1 MKYIFFFISLVTLS
15 SCDNQPPKD
24 YYTEKSSNSVKIDT
38 NSNKPIKIAP
48 KKVIKKN
55 NLLTNQNVKQKLT
68 DFGIKNKEEKI
79 LIRTEF
85 GDIKIRLYK
94 NTPLHRAN
102 FLLLAKSNF
111 FDSTIF
117 YRVIRNF
124 MIQGGNSD
132 KNNMLQKMA
141 KIGLYRVPP
150 EINPKNI
157 HKRGALA
164 MAVQE
169 QYYKDPTKINLS
181 SSPYNFYIIQKGP
194 LSDSYMDKIEI
205 KYNITIPEKNRKI
218 YRKIGG
224 SPHLDNEYTVFG
236 EVISGLSVVDKIS
249 KQITNGKNRPLK
261 NIYLSVE
268 VMD

>member
-1 MKYIFFFISLVTLS
+1 MKYIFFFISVVIIF

-24 YYTEKSSNSVKIDT
+24 YYTKKSPNSVKIDT
-38 NSNKPIKIAP
+38 NSNKAINEAP

-124 MIQGGNSD
+124 IIQGGNSD

-150 EINPKNI
+150 
-157 HKRGALA
+157 
-164 MAVQE
+164 
-169 QYYKDPTKINLS
+169 
-181 SSPYNFYIIQKGP
+181 
-194 LSDSYMDKIEI
+194 
-205 KYNITIPEKNRKI
+205 
-218 YRKIGG
+218 
-224 SPHLDNEYTVFG
+224 
-236 EVISGLSVVDKIS
+236 
-249 KQITNGKNRPLK
+249 
-261 NIYLSVE
+261 
-268 VMD
+268 

>member
-1 MKYIFFFISLVTLS
+1 MKYTFLFSSLVVLF
-15 SCDNQPPKD
+15 SCENKPPNG
-24 YYTEKSSNSVKIDT
+24 YYSDKSNSPVKIDT
-38 NSNKPIKIAP
+38 IT
-48 KKVIKKN
+48 KKVNKKVLKET
-55 NLLTNQNVKQKLT
+55 NLLTNQNVKQKLI
-68 DFGIKNKEEKI
+68 DFGFKNKEEKV
-79 LIRTEF
+79 LIRTEL
-85 GDIKIRLYK
+85 GNIIIRLYK

-102 FLLLAKSNF
+102 FLLLAKRKF

-169 QYYKDPTKINLS
+169 QFYKDPTKLNLS

-194 LSDSYMDKIEI
+194 LTDNYMDKIET
-205 KYNITIPEKNRKI
+205 KYNIKIPESNRNI

-224 SPHLDNEYTVFG
+224 SPHLDNKYTVFG

-261 NIYLSVE
+261 NIYLSVK
-268 VMD
+268 VLK

>member
-1 MKYIFFFISLVTLS
+1 MKYTFLFFLLIFLF
-15 SCDNQPPKD
+15 SCENQPPNG
-24 YYTEKSSNSVKIDT
+24 YYSEKATSQIKIDT
-38 NSNKPIKIAP
+38 SSKKLI
-48 KKVIKKN
+48 KKVLKKT
-55 NLLTNQNVKQKLT
+55 NLLTNQNVKQKLI
-68 DFGIKNKEEKI
+68 DFGVNNKEEKV

-102 FLLLAKSNF
+102 FILLAKRKF

-169 QYYKDPTKINLS
+169 QYYKDPSKINLS

-194 LSDSYMDKIEI
+194 LSDNYMDKIEI
-205 KYNITIPEKNRKI
+205 KYNIKISESKRKV
-218 YRKIGG
+218 YRKTGG

-236 EVISGLSVVDKIS
+236 EVISGLSIVDKIS
-249 KQITNGKNRPLK
+249 SQITNGKNRPLK
-261 NIYLSVE
+261 NIYLTVE
-268 VMD
+268 VFD

>member
-1 MKYIFFFISLVTLS
+1 MKYIFSFLTLIFLI

-24 YYTEKSSNSVKIDT
+24 YYSEKSSNPIKIDT
-38 NSNKPIKIAP
+38 TTNKAIE
-48 KKVIKKN
+48 KVIKKN

-68 DFGIKNKEEKI
+68 DFGIKNKEEKV

-102 FLLLAKSNF
+102 FLLLAKRSF

-141 KIGLYRVPP
+141 KIGLYRVPS
-150 EINPKNI
+150 EINSKNI

-169 QYYKDPTKINLS
+169 QYYKDPSKINLS
-181 SSPYNFYIIQKGP
+181 SSPYNFYIIQKV
-194 LSDSYMDKIEI
+194 SF
-205 KYNITIPEKNRKI
+205 NRRV
-218 YRKIGG
+218 YGQ
-224 SPHLDNEYTVFG
+224 N
-236 EVISGLSVVDKIS
+236 
-249 KQITNGKNRPLK
+249 
-261 NIYLSVE
+261 
-268 VMD
+268 

>member
-1 MKYIFFFISLVTLS
+1 MKYTFLFSSLVFFF
-15 SCDNQPPKD
+15 SCENKPPKG
-24 YYTEKSSNSVKIDT
+24 YYSDKSNFPVKIDT
-38 NSNKPIKIAP
+38 ITKKEN
-48 KKVIKKN
+48 KKVLKET
-55 NLLTNQNVKQKLT
+55 NLLTNQNVKQKLI
-68 DFGIKNKEEKI
+68 DFGIKNKEEKV
-79 LIRTEF
+79 LIRTEL
-85 GDIKIRLYK
+85 GNIMIRLYK

-102 FLLLAKSNF
+102 FLLLAKRKF

-169 QYYKDPTKINLS
+169 QFYKDPNKINLS

-194 LSDSYMDKIEI
+194 LTDNYMDKIET
-205 KYNITIPEKNRKI
+205 KYNIKIPESNRNI

-261 NIYLSVE
+261 NIYLSVK
-268 VMD
+268 VLK

>member
-1 MKYIFFFISLVTLS
+1 MIFLF
-15 SCDNQPPKD
+15 SCENQPPKD
-24 YYTEKSSNSVKIDT
+24 YYAEKSSNPIHMDTIVKKVT
-38 NSNKPIKIAP
+38 
-48 KKVIKKN
+48 KKVIKKS

-102 FLLLAKSNF
+102 FLLLAKRNF

-150 EINPKNI
+150 EINSKNI

-181 SSPYNFYIIQKGP
+181 SSPYNF
-194 LSDSYMDKIEI
+194 
-205 KYNITIPEKNRKI
+205 
-218 YRKIGG
+218 
-224 SPHLDNEYTVFG
+224 
-236 EVISGLSVVDKIS
+236 
-249 KQITNGKNRPLK
+249 
-261 NIYLSVE
+261 
-268 VMD
+268 

>member
-1 MKYIFFFISLVTLS
+1 MKYFLLFLSLVFLF
-15 SCDNQPPKD
+15 SCENQPPKD
-24 YYTEKSSNSVKIDT
+24 YYTEKSSNPIQIDT
-38 NSNKPIKIAP
+38 TAKKTT
-48 KKVIKKN
+48 KKVIKKS

-102 FLLLAKSNF
+102 FLLLAKRNF

-169 QYYKDPTKINLS
+169 QYYKDPNKINLS

-194 LSDSYMDKIEI
+194 LTDSYMDKLEI
-205 KYNITIPEKNRKI
+205 KYNIAIPESNRKI

-249 KQITNGKNRPLK
+249 KQITDGKNRPLK

-268 VMD
+268 VLD

>member
-1 MKYIFFFISLVTLS
+1 MKYFFLFFLFIFLIS
-15 SCDNQPPKD
+15 CENKPPNG
-24 YYTEKSSNSVKIDT
+24 YYSNKSITQIIIDT
-38 NSNKPIKIAP
+38 TLKKEI
-48 KKVIKKN
+48 KKVLKKTN
-55 NLLTNQNVKQKLT
+55 FLTNQNVKQKLI
-68 DFGIKNKEEKI
+68 DFGIKNKEEKV
-79 LIRTEF
+79 LIRTKF

-102 FLLLAKSNF
+102 FLLLAKRNF

-132 KNNMLQKMA
+132 KNNILQKMA

-150 EINPKNI
+150 EISPKNI

-194 LSDSYMDKIEI
+194 LSDNYMDKIEM
-205 KYNITIPEKNRKI
+205 KYNIKIPEINRKI

-224 SPHLDNEYTVFG
+224 TPHLDNEYTVFG
-236 EVISGLSVVDKIS
+236 EVISGLSIVDKIS
-249 KQITNGKNRPLK
+249 MQIANGKNRPLN

-268 VMD
+268 VME

>member
-1 MKYIFFFISLVTLS
+1 MKYTFLFSSLVFFF
-15 SCDNQPPKD
+15 SCENKPPKG
-24 YYTEKSSNSVKIDT
+24 YYSDKSNFPVKIDT
-38 NSNKPIKIAP
+38 ITKKEN
-48 KKVIKKN
+48 KKVLKET
-55 NLLTNQNVKQKLT
+55 NLLTNQNVKQKLI
-68 DFGIKNKEEKI
+68 DFGIKNKEEKV
-79 LIRTEF
+79 LIRTEL
-85 GDIKIRLYK
+85 GNIMIRLYK

-102 FLLLAKSNF
+102 FLLLAKRKF

-169 QYYKDPTKINLS
+169 QFYKDPNKINLS

-194 LSDSYMDKIEI
+194 LTDSYMDKIET
-205 KYNITIPEKNRKI
+205 KYNIKIPESNRNI

-224 SPHLDNEYTVFG
+224 SPHLDNKYTVFG

-261 NIYLSVE
+261 NIYLSVK
-268 VMD
+268 VLK

>member
-1 MKYIFFFISLVTLS
+1 MKYTFLFSSLVVLF
-15 SCDNQPPKD
+15 SCENKPPNG
-24 YYTEKSSNSVKIDT
+24 YYSDKSNSPVKIDT
-38 NSNKPIKIAP
+38 IT
-48 KKVIKKN
+48 KKVNKKVLKET
-55 NLLTNQNVKQKLT
+55 NLLTNQNVKQKLI
-68 DFGIKNKEEKI
+68 DFGIKNKEEKV
-79 LIRTEF
+79 LIRTEL
-85 GDIKIRLYK
+85 GNIMIRLYK

-102 FLLLAKSNF
+102 FLLLAKRKF

-169 QYYKDPTKINLS
+169 QFYKDPTKLNLS

-194 LSDSYMDKIEI
+194 LTDSYMDKIET
-205 KYNITIPEKNRKI
+205 KYNIKIPESNRNI

-224 SPHLDNEYTVFG
+224 SPHLDNKYTVFG

-261 NIYLSVE
+261 NIYLSVNVLE
-268 VMD
+268 

>member
-1 MKYIFFFISLVTLS
+1 MKYFLLFLSLVFLF
-15 SCDNQPPKD
+15 SCENQPPKD
-24 YYTEKSSNSVKIDT
+24 YYTEKSSNPIQIDT
-38 NSNKPIKIAP
+38 TAKKTT
-48 KKVIKKN
+48 KKVIKKS

-102 FLLLAKSNF
+102 FLLLAKRNF

-169 QYYKDPTKINLS
+169 QYYKDPNKINLS

-194 LSDSYMDKIEI
+194 LTDSYMDKIEI
-205 KYNITIPEKNRKI
+205 KYNIAIPESNRKI

-249 KQITNGKNRPLK
+249 KQITDGKNRPLK

-268 VMD
+268 VLD

>member
-1 MKYIFFFISLVTLS
+1 MKYTFLFSSLVVLF
-15 SCDNQPPKD
+15 SCENKPPNG
-24 YYTEKSSNSVKIDT
+24 YYSDKSNSPVKIDT
-38 NSNKPIKIAP
+38 IT
-48 KKVIKKN
+48 KKVNKKVLKET
-55 NLLTNQNVKQKLT
+55 NLLTNQNVKQKLI
-68 DFGIKNKEEKI
+68 DFGIKNKEEKV
-79 LIRTEF
+79 LIQTEL
-85 GDIKIRLYK
+85 GNIMIRLYK

-102 FLLLAKSNF
+102 FLLLAKRKF

-169 QYYKDPTKINLS
+169 QFYKDPTKLNLS

-194 LSDSYMDKIEI
+194 LTDNYMDKIET
-205 KYNITIPEKNRKI
+205 KYNIKIPESNRNI

-224 SPHLDNEYTVFG
+224 SPHLDNKYTVFG

-261 NIYLSVE
+261 NIYLSVKVLE
-268 VMD
+268 

>member
-1 MKYIFFFISLVTLS
+1 LIFLF
-15 SCDNQPPKD
+15 SCDNQPPK
-24 YYTEKSSNSVKIDT
+24 YYYSDKST
-38 NSNKPIKIAP
+38 TQIKVDSSTKKAI
-48 KKVIKKN
+48 KKVIKKK

-68 DFGIKNKEEKI
+68 DFGIKNKEEKV

-85 GDIKIRLYK
+85 GDIKLRLYK

-102 FLLLAKSNF
+102 FLLLAKRNF

-132 KNNMLQKMA
+132 KNNMLHKMA

-150 EINPKNI
+150 EIKPKNI

-169 QYYKDPTKINLS
+169 QYYKDPSKINLS

-194 LSDSYMDKIEI
+194 LTDSYMDKIET
-205 KYNITIPEKNRKI
+205 KYNIKIPESNREI

-236 EVISGLSVVDKIS
+236 EVISGLSVVDMIS

-268 VMD
+268 VLD

>member
-1 MKYIFFFISLVTLS
+1 MKCFFLFFSFIFLIS
-15 SCDNQPPKD
+15 CENQPPNG
-24 YYTEKSSNSVKIDT
+24 YYSDKSTTQIKIDT
-38 NSNKPIKIAP
+38 NS
-48 KKVIKKN
+48 KKVIKKVFKKT
-55 NLLTNQNVKQKLT
+55 NLLTNQNVKQKLI
-68 DFGIKNKEEKI
+68 DFGIENKEEKV
-79 LIRTEF
+79 LIRTKF
-85 GDIKIRLYK
+85 GDIKVRLYK

-102 FLLLAKSNF
+102 FLLLAKRKF

-132 KNNMLQKMA
+132 KDNMLQKMA

-169 QYYKDPTKINLS
+169 QYYKDPSKINLS

-194 LSDSYMDKIEI
+194 LSDNYMDDIEI
-205 KYNITIPEKNRKI
+205 KYNTKISEINRKI
-218 YRKIGG
+218 YRKLGG

-236 EVISGLSVVDKIS
+236 EVISGLSIVDKIS
-249 KQITNGKNRPLK
+249 KQITNGKNRPLN

-268 VMD
+268 VME

>member
-1 MKYIFFFISLVTLS
+1 MKCFFLFFSFIFLIS
-15 SCDNQPPKD
+15 CENQPPNG
-24 YYTEKSSNSVKIDT
+24 YYSDKSTTQIKIDT
-38 NSNKPIKIAP
+38 NS
-48 KKVIKKN
+48 KKVIKKVFKKT
-55 NLLTNQNVKQKLT
+55 NLLTNQNVKQKLI
-68 DFGIKNKEEKI
+68 DFGIENKEEKV
-79 LIRTEF
+79 LIRTKF
-85 GDIKIRLYK
+85 GDIKVRLYK

-102 FLLLAKSNF
+102 FLLLAKRKF

-132 KNNMLQKMA
+132 KDNMLQKMA

-169 QYYKDPTKINLS
+169 QYYKDPSKINLS
-181 SSPYNFYIIQKGP
+181 SSPYYFYIIQKGP
-194 LSDSYMDKIEI
+194 LSDNYMDDIEI
-205 KYNITIPEKNRKI
+205 KYNTKISEINRKI
-218 YRKIGG
+218 YRKLGG

-236 EVISGLSVVDKIS
+236 EVISGLSIVDKIS
-249 KQITNGKNRPLK
+249 KQITNGKNRPLN

-268 VMD
+268 LME

>member
-1 MKYIFFFISLVTLS
+1 MKYPILFFLLIIIFS
-15 SCDNQPPKD
+15 SCDNQPPD
-24 YYTEKSSNSVKIDT
+24 GYYSNKSTNQFKIDT
-38 NSNKPIKIAP
+38 IPKKTI
-48 KKVIKKN
+48 KKVIIKT
-55 NLLTNQNVKQKLT
+55 NLLNNHNVKQKLL
-68 DFGIKNKEEKI
+68 DFGTKNKENKI

-85 GDIKIRLYK
+85 GNIKIRLYK
-94 NTPLHRAN
+94 NTPFHRAN
-102 FLLLAKSNF
+102 FILLAKRKF

-132 KNNMLQKMA
+132 KDNMLQKMA
-141 KIGLYRVPP
+141 KIGMYRVPP
-150 EINPKNI
+150 EINSKNI

-169 QYYKDPTKINLS
+169 QYCKDPSKINLS

-205 KYNITIPEKNRKI
+205 KYKIKIPESNRAI

-236 EVISGLSVVDKIS
+236 EVVSGLSIVDKIS
-249 KQITNGKNRPLK
+249 EQITNGKNRPLN
-261 NIYLSVE
+261 NIFLSVE
-268 VMD
+268 VLN

>member
-1 MKYIFFFISLVTLS
+1 MKYFLLFLSLVFLF
-15 SCDNQPPKD
+15 SCENQPPKD
-24 YYTEKSSNSVKIDT
+24 YYTEKSSNPIQIDST
-38 NSNKPIKIAP
+38 AKKTT
-48 KKVIKKN
+48 KKVIKKS

-102 FLLLAKSNF
+102 FLLLAKRNF

-150 EINPKNI
+150 EINQKNI

-169 QYYKDPTKINLS
+169 QYYKDPNKINLS

-194 LSDSYMDKIEI
+194 LDSYMDKI
-205 KYNITIPEKNRKI
+205 R
-218 YRKIGG
+218 
-224 SPHLDNEYTVFG
+224 
-236 EVISGLSVVDKIS
+236 
-249 KQITNGKNRPLK
+249 
-261 NIYLSVE
+261 
-268 VMD
+268 

>member
-1 MKYIFFFISLVTLS
+1 MKYVFLFLSLIFLF

-24 YYTEKSSNSVKIDT
+24 YYTEKSSKSVKIDT
-38 NSNKPIKIAP
+38 NFNKAINKES

-124 MIQGGNSD
+124 MIQGGNSN

-150 EINPKNI
+150 EINSKNI

-194 LSDSYMDKIEI
+194 LSDTYMDKIEI
-205 KYNITIPEKNRKI
+205 KYNITIPESNRKI
-218 YRKIGG
+218 YREIGG

-268 VMD
+268 VLE

>member
-1 MKYIFFFISLVTLS
+1 MKYFLLFLSLVFLF
-15 SCDNQPPKD
+15 SCENQPPKD
-24 YYTEKSSNSVKIDT
+24 YYTEKSSNPIQIDT
-38 NSNKPIKIAP
+38 TAKKTT
-48 KKVIKKN
+48 KKVIKKS

-102 FLLLAKSNF
+102 FLLLAKRNF

-169 QYYKDPTKINLS
+169 QYYKDPNKINLS

-194 LSDSYMDKIEI
+194 LTDSYMDKLEI
-205 KYNITIPEKNRKI
+205 KYNIAIPESNRKI

-249 KQITNGKNRPLK
+249 KQITDGKNRPLK